1 MRYYS
6 PNQGF
11 TMTADRTHVAALED
25 RIGSLR
31 FAMFTFRD
39 EHDHLASQPMTKQD
53 VDAEGG
59 IWFFV
64 HSATALWDSIA
75 HQPEVNISFS
85 DIDDSTYVS
94 VSGTAERI
102 VDRDKI
108 RSMWNPMVQAWFPAG
123 PEDQHAV
130 LVRVVPHAAEYWD
143 SNDSK
148 MVRLF
153 AVAKAAVT
161 GKQPDLDSEH
171 GTIKL

>member
-1 MRYYS
+1 
-6 PNQGF
+6 
-11 TMTADRTHVAALED
+11 MTADRTHVAALAD

-39 EHDHLASQPMTKQD
+39 EYDHLVSQPMTKQD

-64 HSATALWDSIA
+64 HSATTLWDGIA
-75 HQPEVNISFS
+75 HQPEVNVSFS
-85 DIDDSTYVS
+85 DNDNSTYVS
-94 VSGTAERI
+94 VSGTARRV
-102 VDRDKI
+102 VDRDLIHK
-108 RSMWNPMVQAWFPAG
+108 MWNPMVQAWFPAG
-123 PEDQHAV
+123 PDDPHAV
-130 LVRVVPHAAEYWD
+130 LVCVEPHAAEYWD

-153 AVAKAAVT
+153 AIAKAAVT
-161 GKQPDLDSEH
+161 GKQPDVDAEH